1 MTKPLVAVVTP
12 TKNRLKLLCEAIE
25 SVRAQTLQE
34 WEHIIVD
41 DGSKDGTADEVGRRA
56 RIDARLRY
64 IERSGATSGANVCR
78 NQAIMAASADLIVFL
93 DSDDILERDCLAR
106 RITVMGR
113 NLDLDFATF
122 QTGVFTETPGDLQ
135 RQYDPELTGDD
146 LLRFLYFEIPWIIT
160 GPIWR
165 KSSLLK
171 LGMFD
176 KNLPSWQ
183 DVDLHIRALAAKMR
197 YLRFPEIDHHVRWKH
212 DVNKTSHRQHRDP
225 EHLKAAEQMLLKFEQ
240 VVRDGPGLTW
250 MRQRALCS
258 LYFYVAER
266 WIDLGRLAN
275 SLHCW
280 ALVRDRKLA
289 THVLYWT
296 GAGIL
301 LLQTVGN
308 QGRRLGRR
316 LSHKWK
322 GWMRMRTNP
331 ELIAA
336 APPESRRQ
344 A

>member
-12 TKNRLKLLCEAIE
+12 TKNRRKLLCEAID
-25 SVRAQTLQE
+25 SVQAQTLQE
-34 WEHIIVD
+34 WEHIVVD
-41 DGSKDGTADEVGRRA
+41 DGSDDGTADEVRRRA
-56 RIDARLRY
+56 RFDARLRY
-64 IERSGATSGANVCR
+64 IERSGAASGANVCR
-78 NQAIMAASADLIVFL
+78 NQAILAASADLIVFL
-93 DSDDILERDCLAR
+93 DSDDVLERDCLER
-106 RITVMGR
+106 RINVMQR

-122 QTGVFTETPGDLQ
+122 QTDVFTEMPGDLQ
-135 RQYDPELTGDD
+135 RQYDPELVGDD
-146 LLRFLYFEIPWIIT
+146 LLRFLYFEVPWIIT
-160 GPIWR
+160 APIWR
-165 KSSLLK
+165 KTSLLR

-197 YLRFPEIDHHVRWKH
+197 YLRFSEIDHHVRWKH
-212 DVNKTSHRQHRDP
+212 DVNKTSVRQRRAP
-225 EHLKAAEQMLLKFEQ
+225 EHLQAAEQMLAKFEQ

-250 MRQRALCS
+250 TRQRALCS

-266 WIDLGRLAN
+266 WIDLGQLAN

-289 THVLYWT
+289 THVLHRT

-301 LLQTVGN
+301 LLQSVSN
-308 QGRRLGRR
+308 QGKRLGRR